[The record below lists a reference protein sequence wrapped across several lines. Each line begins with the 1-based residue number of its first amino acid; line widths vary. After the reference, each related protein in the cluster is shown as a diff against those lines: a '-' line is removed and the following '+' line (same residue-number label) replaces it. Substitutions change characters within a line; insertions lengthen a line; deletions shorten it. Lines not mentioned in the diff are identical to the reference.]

1 MGGAAPAGLRVSGS
15 PLVGDSPQELL
26 ELAREQALAAGAL
39 LLESFRDGAAHKI
52 DSKST
57 PTDLVS
63 EADRLAERVIREGL
77 VARRPQDGFLGEE
90 SEGREGTSGLR
101 WVVDPLDGTVN
112 FLFGIPQWCVSIAV
126 EDEHGSL
133 VGVVYD
139 PIRGDVFSAAR
150 DGGPPMLSTPSIAS
164 PTPASSSPPSLT
176 SARLTSARLTSA
188 APAAAQTSAARALRA
203 SDCAELSRAMLATGF
218 AYDARVRAAQAQV
231 LARVIPRVRDIRRF
245 GSAALDLAWTAA
257 GRYDA
262 YFERTVK
269 PWDIA
274 AGTLLC
280 EAAGLRVLELPVHE
294 DLPWGIL
301 VAPPALCEE
310 LLELVGRA
318 A

>member
-1 MGGAAPAGLRVSGS
+1 VSA
-15 PLVGDSPQELL
+15 PLVGDVSPRELL
-26 ELAREQALAAGAL
+26 EIAKRQALTAGAL
-39 LLESFRDGAAHKI
+39 LLESFRDGREHEVA
-52 DSKST
+52 SKST

-77 VARRPQDGFLGEE
+77 AELRPRDGFLGEE
-90 SEGREGTSGLR
+90 SGAGDAGSSGLR

-126 EDEHGSL
+126 QDERGSL
-133 VGVVYD
+133 AGAIYD
-139 PIRGDVFSAAR
+139 PIRGDLYSAVRGGTPTVEVSTAASSLHVEVPSHAR
-150 DGGPPMLSTPSIAS
+150 ETHTLSASRCGELST
-164 PTPASSSPPSLT
+164 
-176 SARLTSARLTSA
+176 
-188 APAAAQTSAARALRA
+188 
-203 SDCAELSRAMLATGF
+203 AMLATGF

-231 LARVIPRVRDIRRF
+231 LARVVPRVRDIRRF

-262 YFERTVK
+262 YFERTVN

-280 EAAGLRVLELPVHE
+280 EAAGLRVVELPVHH

-301 VAPPALCEE
+301 VAPPALCEP
-310 LLELVGRA
+310 LLELVGGPA
-318 A
+318 